1 MIAPPNYP
9 TVPMIPAQGM
19 IKAPSF
25 PTDTWYSQTYRVLED
40 FTVDEGS
47 CTKWGPYKNSGGGGF
62 LSGGGGFLGG
72 ISYLNFSPAG
82 IWNPRE
88 CLVRN
93 EKLIGFKA
101 GDIISTRGSSGPD
114 KWNPGTIQIPWQ
126 GGKVTLSL
134 YPNRNKNAIDY
145 KSKLQLLNVTT
156 HSKSEW
162 MAITNTLPI
171 VSDTTIDNRVT
182 TPNPVPPVPVPVV
195 VPTPETPPVAVINT
209 TKTTKTAGVG
219 DNKMLIW
226 LLGGGLVLWYLN
238 KEGYLKKIL
247 K

>member
-1 MIAPPNYP
+1 
-9 TVPMIPAQGM
+9 MIPAQGM
-19 IKAPSF
+19 IKTPSF

-62 LSGGGGFLGG
+62 IGG
-72 ISYLNFSPAG
+72 IFSPLKTYRNFSPAG

-134 YPNRNKNAIDY
+134 YPSRNKNTIDY
-145 KSKLQLLNVTT
+145 KSKLQLLNVTN
-156 HSKSEW
+156 HSKSDW
-162 MAITNTLPI
+162 MAITNTLTI
-171 VSDTTIDNRVT
+171 VSDRVT
-182 TPNPVPPVPVPVV
+182 TPNPVPPVPVV
-195 VPTPETPPVAVINT
+195 VPIGGSIGGPAPPVAVIKT
-209 TKTTKTAGVG
+209 TQTTKTAGVG
-219 DNKMLIW
+219 GNSKLVMY
-226 LLGGGLVLWYLN
+226 LLVAGGLYYAYSQGMFKKL
-238 KEGYLKKIL
+238 LKN
-247 K
+247 